1 MAKEAGARAA
11 GAMEAEDEGEELAKA
26 VVAKEAGARAAG
38 AMEAEEE
45 GEELASFSAMQAV

>member
-1 MAKEAGARAA
+1 M
-11 GAMEAEDEGEELAKA
+11 
-26 VVAKEAGARAAG
+26 VAKEAGARAAG